1 MGKVNIL
8 HLFIVLH
15 YMYVSFWS
23 YGFYL
28 VDDTHLAYAGD
39 NVGNTESDAL
49 LFSSRGAQNASDWLT
64 NRKGPWEGERREAVS
79 SFPPFLA
86 RELDHVEIMI

>member
-1 MGKVNIL
+1 MDEVNIL

-23 YGFYL
+23 CDFYL

-39 NVGNTESDAL
+39 NVGNTESDAS

-64 NRKGPWEGERREAVS
+64 NRKGPWEGERRQAVS

-86 RELDHVEIMI
+86 RKLDHVEIMI

>member
-1 MGKVNIL
+1 MDEVNIL

-23 YGFYL
+23 YDFYL

-39 NVGNTESDAL
+39 NCKQHG
-49 LFSSRGAQNASDWLT
+49 
-64 NRKGPWEGERREAVS
+64 
-79 SFPPFLA
+79 
-86 RELDHVEIMI
+86 I